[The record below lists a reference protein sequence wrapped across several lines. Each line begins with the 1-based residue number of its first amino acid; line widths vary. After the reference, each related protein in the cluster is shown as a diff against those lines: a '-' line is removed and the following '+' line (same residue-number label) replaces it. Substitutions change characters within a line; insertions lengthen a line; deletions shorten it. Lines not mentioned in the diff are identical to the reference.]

1 MELDTGTSFDFFG
14 PESWPDHTAMTAQQ
28 RANRTILQV
37 VMKKQGF
44 RPHPKEWWHFTLE
57 TEPFP
62 ATYFDFP
69 VE

>member
-1 MELDTGTSFDFFG
+1 
-14 PESWPDHTAMTAQQ
+14 MTAQQ